1 MANKKQK
8 VKKQPNLRRISLILA
23 IIGGLCFILYF
34 VWVFGFEAR
43 FLFREQE
50 TEFEEAV
57 RFRFEQ
63 KPQW

>member
-34 VWVFGFEAR
+34 V
-43 FLFREQE
+43 
-50 TEFEEAV
+50 
-57 RFRFEQ
+57 
-63 KPQW
+63 